1 MSARPSKTH
10 DLRIWADSFHA
21 ISLGL
26 KKAEVRRCD
35 DRDFRRGDKL
45 MFREYTAGVGVYTGR
60 AILVK
65 VTHIVRWAGELELHG
80 QAQAEPG
87 AAGPPCAVPIV
98 VMSFDVLEIDQ
109 HDNISPMSPG
119 PEKPTVK

>member
-1 MSARPSKTH
+1 MSARAKLRH
-10 DLRIWADSFHA
+10 ELRIWADSFHA

-26 KKAEVRRCD
+26 KRAEVRRCD
-35 DRDFRRGDKL
+35 DRDFRRGDEL
-45 MFREYTAGVGVYTGR
+45 LLREYTAGVGVYTGR

-65 VTHIVRWAGELELHG
+65 VTHLVRWAGELELHG
-80 QAQAEPG
+80 QAQAEAG

-109 HDNISPMSPG
+109 HDNLAPA
-119 PEKPTVK
+119 PTK